1 MTYRVGPGCFQ
12 NKNCGRKVQ
21 RVAVGRI
28 ALMDSPSIST
38 KLSLELLADLCVI
51 LDYWRG
57 AAAPAGAGAR
67 ARDCLAQYRLHWVTE
82 RRAAHAHGPRGE
94 GGG

>member
-1 MTYRVGPGCFQ
+1 MTYRGCGSFH
-12 NKNCGRKVQ
+12 NRNCGSVLQ
-21 RVAVGRI
+21 SVNTYGT

-38 KLSLELLADLCVI
+38 ELSLVQLADLCVI

-67 ARDCLAQYRLHWVTE
+67 ARDCLAHYL
-82 RRAAHAHGPRGE
+82 
-94 GGG
+94 